1 MEDMKT
7 RFTLYGIGFAIG
19 IALVF
24 FFLGGKK
31 ASCNWLPND
40 RILNIIQQKQISYSQ
55 TVNDALMTSE
65 TDSLDIMLILTRGDI
80 DFSKSQVKN
89 DPCRNYWIEGI
100 KDQKDLFITVEVCD
114 STAVVKTLQ
123 KKMIKKINADTTRY
137 RHLFIN

>member
-55 TVNDALMTSE
+55 TVKEVLVTSE

-100 KDQKDLFITVEVCD
+100 QDQKDLFITVEVCD
-114 STAVVKTLQ
+114 STAVVKTLE
-123 KKMIKKINADTTRY
+123 KKMPKK
-137 RHLFIN
+137 

>member
-55 TVNDALMTSE
+55 TVNDALLTSE

-100 KDQKDLFITVEVCD
+100 NDQKDLFITVEVCD
-114 STAVVKTLQ
+114 STAVVKTLE
-123 KKMIKKINADTTRY
+123 KKMPKK
-137 RHLFIN
+137 